1 VAEPYELYYW
11 PNIPGR
17 GEFVRLTLEAAGVA
31 YRDVG
36 RESGFHAVAENTGM
50 AGATLPNMPFAP
62 PYLKSGEL
70 IVSHTANICAFVA
83 ERHGLISGSEQA
95 RRFALGLAL
104 TLEDFAREV
113 HDTHHP
119 IGSGL
124 YYEEQKEEALRRAQ
138 DFRTDRLPRFLG
150 YFENVIA
157 ANPAGSGWLVDD
169 RLSYCDLSL
178 FQMIEGLCYALPN
191 AMAVQKADCPRI
203 MSLVAMVRHEVR
215 IAAYLASDR
224 RLPFTQEGLFRHYAE
239 LDAQQ
244 E

>member
-1 VAEPYELYYW
+1 
-11 PNIPGR
+11 
-17 GEFVRLTLEAAGVA
+17 
-31 YRDVG
+31 
-36 RESGFHAVAENTGM
+36 
-50 AGATLPNMPFAP
+50 MPFAP

-138 DFRTDRLPRFLG
+138 DFRTDRLARFLG